1 MKVWLNSLGLFS
13 LPGLWSL
20 FFDSFSLPF
29 LLGCFLFIKFGR
41 VSSKRALCEVSG
53 VLDISNRTFNIKLI
67 SNVQTSFGWVL
78 YVYEE
83 PPVFV
88 LKK

>member
-1 MKVWLNSLGLFS
+1 
-13 LPGLWSL
+13 
-20 FFDSFSLPF
+20 
-29 LLGCFLFIKFGR
+29 
-41 VSSKRALCEVSG
+41 LCEVSG